1 MLDVGCRLGAVL
13 YGASAFSR
21 ASAIA
26 GIEINSDFV
35 QESSERAGFTQLQ
48 LLNTIQKSIG
58 YCDSAKKPKMYHFNT
73 SNLLQHK
80 KIPFVIGSFCDQEMS
95 L

>member
-1 MLDVGCRLGAVL
+1 MFAFVKVLDVGCRLGAVL

-35 QESSERAGFTQLQ
+35 QES
-48 LLNTIQKSIG
+48 
-58 YCDSAKKPKMYHFNT
+58 
-73 SNLLQHK
+73 
-80 KIPFVIGSFCDQEMS
+80 V
-95 L
+95 